1 MNYTQIVHAVADEMK
16 RSSDKHGSFNS
27 PLEGV
32 AVIHEEWDEFV
43 HEVRHGSADAA
54 TKECIQVAAM
64 AMKWLATFGVT
75 AAVKSTNSANVGDP
89 SERDVQKMVA
99 HSHPQHPDPTI
110 GRPR

>member
-1 MNYTQIVHAVADEMK
+1 MTNFIQAVYDEQL
-16 RSSDKHGSFNS
+16 RATAKHGDFAS

-43 HEVRHGSADAA
+43 DEVRHGTPDAA

-64 AMKWLATFGVT
+64 AMKWLHAFGVT

-89 SERDVQKMVA
+89 SERDVQKMVVKG
-99 HSHPQHPDPTI
+99 SPQ
-110 GRPR
+110 